1 MKKLIALALALAL
14 ALCGVSALADAL
26 TTEKGITAELYV
38 NVNGDAITGLTTV
51 EGDMQK
57 TFNSVVSLVNNLKI
71 KASMKGESAQID
83 LTLKNKPLITVSA
96 GTENG
101 GTTMVFDIMPNYA
114 FHLSAEMIQQMTREL
129 AGSMPTDLDATAIAN
144 ALIKPLDE
152 LLAAVSEKVGAPE
165 SGEYT
170 VDGYAF
176 NTRIPVNITEKEA
189 QLMLLKYAKAVVSD
203 PAVKPLAEQISGLDA
218 AGIDE
223 SIAREEQYG
232 SDTPLDIVIYGDVS
246 AYGAASKT
254 YAVIKMD
261 RFNTLYV
268 GQLDSCFVFKVAED
282 NGGHLLYFALDDTE
296 KGALV
301 TVQYIERDT
310 GGYSKYDMKELVN
323 VLVKCDITDRRD
335 GGFESKSEVT
345 YNGISMGTVIFNVTS
360 GASITAPATT
370 QGKTVIPF
378 EDFVNGS
385 SGYQTALMSGVTT
398 LLSRAND
405 AMPDEMSVLLQLM
418 NMGGVS
424 MF

>member
-38 NVNGDAITGLTTV
+38 NVNGDAISGLTTV

-96 GTENG
+96 GAENG
-101 GTTMVFDIMPNYA
+101 GTTLVFDIMPDYA

-129 AGSMPTDLDATAIAN
+129 AESIPANIDATAIAN

-152 LLAAVSEKVGAPE
+152 LLASVSEKVGAPE

-176 NTRIPVNITEKEA
+176 NTRIPVNLTQKEV
-189 QLMLLKYAKAVVSD
+189 QLMLLKYAKEVVSD
-203 PAVKPLAEQISGLDA
+203 PAVKPFAEQMSGADPA
-218 AGIDE
+218 SIDE
-223 SIAREEQYG
+223 AIADAEKYG

-261 RFNTLYV
+261 PYNTLYV
-268 GQLDSCFVFKVAED
+268 GQLDSCFVLKVAED

-310 GGYSKYDMKELVN
+310 GGFSKYDMKELVN
-323 VLVKCDITDRRD
+323 VLVQCDITDRRD

-345 YNGISMGTVIFNVTS
+345 WNGISMGTVIFNVTS
-360 GASITAPATT
+360 GANITVPATT

-385 SGYQTALMSGVTT
+385 SSYQTALMSGVTT